1 MTWPS
6 QTSPRATAC
15 VVTHFQ
21 MCNQSLRAWVLCMRT
36 LCRANT
42 GHDTT
47 LPRTPPLLGR
57 PSPIYSALAGT
68 GHLLCPE
75 DNDVG
80 VPILMGK
87 RRASGRNPRPESPPH
102 NWDALL
108 PGPDPHP
115 RPSQPC
121 ADRAVPLIQSWAAAG
136 GAPPLHRRCVRS
148 VEFLRS
154 SASSVPGCFVTGVY
168 SSPSFFPALVSW

>member
-1 MTWPS
+1 
-6 QTSPRATAC
+6 
-15 VVTHFQ
+15 
-21 MCNQSLRAWVLCMRT
+21 MCNQSLRARVLCMRT

-47 LPRTPPLLGR
+47 LPHTPSLLGR
-57 PSPIYSALAGT
+57 PSPIYGAPRRDRTPPVSRGQRCGCA
-68 GHLLCPE
+68 HPQ
-75 DNDVG
+75 
-80 VPILMGK
+80 GK

-121 ADRAVPLIQSWAAAG
+121 ADRAVPLLQSWAAAG
-136 GAPPLHRRCVRS
+136 GAPPRHRRCVRS

-154 SASSVPGCFVTGVY
+154 SASSVTGCFVTGVY
-168 SSPSFFPALVSW
+168 SSPSFFPALLSW